1 MGHQATFSMELASG
15 WASKAGSGQLEKE
28 VGLQLVKR
36 QKDNLGITCSESGSC
51 PSFLF
56 AL

>member
-1 MGHQATFSMELASG
+1 MGHQATFSMELASA
-15 WASKAGSGQLEKE
+15 WTSKAGFGQIEKE
-28 VGLQLVKR
+28 VGLQLVKM
-36 QKDNLGITCSESGSC
+36 QEDNLGITCSESGSC